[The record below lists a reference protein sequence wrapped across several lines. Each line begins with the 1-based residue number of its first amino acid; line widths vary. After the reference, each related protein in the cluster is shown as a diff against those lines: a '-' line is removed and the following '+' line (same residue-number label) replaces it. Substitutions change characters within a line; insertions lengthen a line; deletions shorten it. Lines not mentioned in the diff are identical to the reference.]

1 MTKLPF
7 QRSAF
12 AQNLVARGLIGLA
25 LALPYRLRVPL
36 MGWVLRRIIGPVAGY
51 SKRACENLALIWPD
65 MPQEDRSKI
74 AMQSL
79 DNAGRTLIEN

>member
-36 MGWVLRRIIGPVAGY
+36 ML
-51 SKRACENLALIWPD
+51 
-65 MPQEDRSKI
+65 
-74 AMQSL
+74 
-79 DNAGRTLIEN
+79 TLMLMLTST